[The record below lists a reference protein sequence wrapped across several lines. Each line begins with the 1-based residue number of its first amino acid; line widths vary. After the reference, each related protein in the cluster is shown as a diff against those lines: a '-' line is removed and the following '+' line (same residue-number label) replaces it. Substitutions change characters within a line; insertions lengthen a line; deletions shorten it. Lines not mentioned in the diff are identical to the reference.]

1 MNKLELR
8 RQAIHLLYGP
18 TLVILHSYQLI
29 NTTLLLGMI
38 IGGAIASYLIK
49 RQRLTFLAKIL
60 SFFERDH
67 HMQQFPGRGIL
78 FFTIGAYFSF
88 LLFPVNIAYASI
100 IMLSVG
106 DAFTNIVGRHW
117 GRIRTKLNPN
127 KFIEGTIV
135 GILLCIPVA
144 YYFVPNLW
152 AAITA
157 SIVAMFLEMPNVKIA
172 EWEIDD
178 NLLIPMGAGFTL
190 SLFM

>member
-1 MNKLELR
+1 
-8 RQAIHLLYGP
+8 
-18 TLVILHSYQLI
+18 
-29 NTTLLLGMI
+29 MI

-49 RQRLTFLAKIL
+49 RQKLTLLAKIL

-88 LLFPVNIAYASI
+88 LLFPTNIAYASI
-100 IMLSVG
+100 LMLSVG
-106 DAFTNIVGRHW
+106 DAFTNIVGRHF
-117 GRIRTKLNPN
+117 GKIKTKLNPN
-127 KFIEGTIV
+127 KFIEGSIV
-135 GILLCIPVA
+135 GIILCIPVA
-144 YYFVPNLW
+144 YYFVPNIW

-157 SIVAMFLEMPNVKIA
+157 SIVAMFLEMPNVKVA

-178 NLLIPMGAGFTL
+178 NLLIPIGAGFTL